1 MASSH
6 DEVELDREKF
16 AYAVVNSYCP
26 DEKDDLKASKA
37 VLTRFLT
44 AYYLADKFNHMEK
57 HQFDAAEANGDSLT
71 MKLLAEGLNNIRL
84 S

>member
-1 MASSH
+1 MAKK
-6 DEVELDREKF
+6 DEIQLDKEKF

-44 AYYLADKFNHMEK
+44 AYYLADQFNHMEE
-57 HQFDAAEANGDSLT
+57 HQFDIAEANGNGLT
-71 MKLLAEGLNNIRL
+71 VKLLTEGLNNIRL